1 MVSCKRLYK
10 SVYKNET
17 LITNRK
23 SDQCYNSK
31 IGYEKFWLKLKD
43 FGQALHCI
51 YAACLR
57 FDRKKDTA
65 NAKCSIY

>member
-1 MVSCKRLYK
+1 M
-10 SVYKNET
+10 E
-17 LITNRK
+17 
-23 SDQCYNSK
+23 
-31 IGYEKFWLKLKD
+31 D

>member
-1 MVSCKRLYK
+1 MKHWSQIEKVL
-10 SVYKNET
+10 
-17 LITNRK
+17 LW
-23 SDQCYNSK
+23 YNSYK

>member
-1 MVSCKRLYK
+1 MKHWSQIEKVL
-10 SVYKNET
+10 
-17 LITNRK
+17 LW
-23 SDQCYNSK
+23 YNSYRTCNLLFSLYK